1 MTNQIVIVGAG
12 ECGGRAAIAL
22 REEGFTGS
30 LVLVGDE
37 MYAPYERP
45 PLSKEAL
52 TAADEPLPTTII
64 GADMLSELNVEF
76 LGGQRVQTIDRC
88 AQRVELSDG
97 RHLSYDQLLLA
108 TGARARVLRTIGGE
122 RALTLRTFPEALKL
136 RSLLVPRAR
145 LVVVGAGFIGLELAA
160 SARQRGC
167 LVTVIELAERVMS
180 RLVPA
185 GVAERIAQRH
195 RAAGVEV
202 HCGTGISQIDGSSS
216 GYRVV
221 LDSGETVA
229 CDLVVAGI
237 GAVPNV
243 ELAAAAGLSIENGI
257 RVDETLATS
266 DPAIYAAGDCCSF
279 PHPAYGGRR
288 VRLEAWRNAQDQAT
302 AVAGNLLGHR
312 RLCDAIP
319 WFWSDQYELGLQIA
333 GLPDSAT
340 TEVVRLRDDG
350 GLIHFGLDSSL
361 ALVAASGIAKGTG
374 IARDIRLCQV
384 LISRRIT
391 LNPTELADPTVQLK
405 SLLTT
410 PSPADEHLRT
420 VKTP

>member
-1 MTNQIVIVGAG
+1 MANEFRRLTV
-12 ECGGRAAIAL
+12 AL
-22 REEGFTGS
+22 SGSSSVTADTSATTSSCWPPAREPVPSG
-30 LVLVGDE
+30 
-37 MYAPYERP
+37 
-45 PLSKEAL
+45 
-52 TAADEPLPTTII
+52 I
-64 GADMLSELNVEF
+64 
-76 LGGQRVQTIDRC
+76 
-88 AQRVELSDG
+88 
-97 RHLSYDQLLLA
+97 
-108 TGARARVLRTIGGE
+108 IGGE

-145 LVVVGAGFIGLELAA
+145 LIVVGAGFIGLELAA

-167 LVTVIELAERVMS
+167 QVTVIELAERVMS

-202 HCGTGISQIDGSSS
+202 HCGAGISRIDVSSS

-221 LDSGETVA
+221 LDSGEVFV
-229 CDLVVAGI
+229 CDLVVAGV

-243 ELAAAAGLSIENGI
+243 ELAATAGLSIENGI

-288 VRLEAWRNAQDQAT
+288 VRLEAWRNAQDQAAT
-302 AVAGNLLGHR
+302 VAGNLLGHR
-312 RLCDAIP
+312 RPYDAVP

-340 TEVVRLRDDG
+340 TEVVRLREDG
-350 GLIHFGLDSSL
+350 GLIHFGLDGSM

-374 IARDIRLCQV
+374 IARDIRLCQT
-384 LISRRIT
+384 LISRRIA
-391 LNPTELADPTVQLK
+391 LGPPELADPTVPLK
-405 SLLTT
+405 SLLNT
-410 PSPADEHLRT
+410 PSTAGPQGRAGTDDRPTMSAVSGAATRSRPVHKTGGADLSAPASEGDGASSGSRQLWRAW
-420 VKTP
+420 